1 MLKKVLTAIILLLF
15 ATGVYAQQKTNFATN
30 DSAVVRLN
38 NYINQYLSITPL
50 HPDSLIN
57 ACDYLISLTK
67 DSLVSSHIAS
77 YLFNRFYSSDLM
89 GMDGVAVH
97 IAQNYFLNGKVK
109 MPTSPDEMTLRM
121 YVEFNRN
128 SLIGMDAP
136 ELNILSPDNMPVSL
150 REVNS
155 RYTILYFFDDQCAVC
170 KAGLPGLIGLSD
182 SLASEGVSVFAVYT
196 QSQREN
202 LKKYIKEEFTSKGLG
217 KNWIFA
223 WDPSLESDFP
233 RLYNVIKTP
242 QIFLLNNDKKII
254 GRNLNNEALSQLLK
268 AEINRGRQAE
278 NRINDFLDSYLN
290 GIDLTDTAKIRKEID
305 PLFQRISAQKDKELY
320 RSVFTNLFDK
330 MLYADNDSLKDA
342 AVYIAKRYIT
352 PYPGFWWDKTYPL
365 EWVPKMVERIQNN
378 KIGSVANDMVL
389 LNKKGR
395 PVKLSSVN
403 SKYTVLYF
411 IDPDC
416 SICKP
421 FSMEF
426 KKIYNSLKK
435 RGVTVISINSGGNSK
450 EFFEYNRKNK
460 NPWLGLSPRDEN
472 YYELFDKFETEQ
484 VPMIYLLDNNRRI
497 LAKKINTITLDKLVK

>member
-1 MLKKVLTAIILLLF
+1 V
-15 ATGVYAQQKTNFATN
+15 
-30 DSAVVRLN
+30 
-38 NYINQYLSITPL
+38 
-50 HPDSLIN
+50 
-57 ACDYLISLTK
+57 
-67 DSLVSSHIAS
+67 
-77 YLFNRFYSSDLM
+77 
-89 GMDGVAVH
+89 
-97 IAQNYFLNGKVK
+97 
-109 MPTSPDEMTLRM
+109 
-121 YVEFNRN
+121 
-128 SLIGMDAP
+128 
-136 ELNILSPDNMPVSL
+136 
-150 REVNS
+150 
-155 RYTILYFFDDQCAVC
+155 
-170 KAGLPGLIGLSD
+170 
-182 SLASEGVSVFAVYT
+182 
-196 QSQREN
+196 
-202 LKKYIKEEFTSKGLG
+202 G

-242 QIFLLNNDKKII
+242 QIFLLNDDKKII
-254 GRNLNNEALSQLLK
+254 GRNLNDEALSRLLN
-268 AEINRGRQAE
+268 AEINSDRQAE
-278 NRINDFLDSYLN
+278 KRINDFLESYLS
-290 GIDLTDTAKIRKEID
+290 GIDLTDTSVIRKEID

-352 PYPGFWWDKTYPL
+352 PYPGLWWDKTYPL

-389 LNKKGR
+389 LNRKGR
-395 PVKLSSVN
+395 PVKLSSVK

-421 FSMEF
+421 FSMEL

-435 RGVTVISINSGGNSK
+435 RGVTVISINSGGNSR

-460 NPWLGLSPRDEN
+460 NPWFGLSPKDEN

>member
-15 ATGVYAQQKTNFATN
+15 ATGVYARQNTNIATN

-38 NYINQYLSITPL
+38 NYINKYLSITPL

-57 ACDYLISLTK
+57 SCDYLISLTK

-97 IAQNYFLNGKVK
+97 IAQNYFLSGKVK
-109 MPTSPDEMTLRM
+109 MPASPDEMTLRM

-136 ELNILSPDNMPVSL
+136 ELNILSPDNLPVSL

-155 RYTILYFFDDQCAVC
+155 RYTILYFFDDQCAIC
-170 KAGLPGLIGLSD
+170 KTGLPGLVRLSD

-202 LKKYIKEEFTSKGLG
+202 LKKYIEREFTAKGVG

-233 RLYNVIKTP
+233 RLYNVITTP

-254 GRNLNNEALSQLLK
+254 GRNLNNEALSRLLN
-268 AEINRGRQAE
+268 AEINRGKQGE
-278 NRINDFLDSYLN
+278 KRINEFLDSYLN
-290 GIDLTDTAKIRKEID
+290 GLDLTDTAIIRKEVD
-305 PLFQRISAQKDKELY
+305 PLFQKVSAQKDKELY
-320 RSVFTNLFDK
+320 RTIFTNLFDK
-330 MLYADNDSLKDA
+330 MLYDDNDSLKDA
-342 AVYIAKRYIT
+342 AVYIAQRYIT
-352 PYPGFWWDKTYPL
+352 PYPELWWDKSYPL
-365 EWVPKMVERIQNN
+365 EWVPKMLERIQKN

-411 IDPDC
+411 TDPDC

-421 FSMEF
+421 FSMEL

-435 RGVTVISINSGGNSK
+435 RGVTVISINSGGNSA
-450 EFFEYNRKNK
+450 EFAQYNRENK
-460 NPWLGLSPRDEN
+460 NPWLCLSPKDEN

-484 VPMIYLLDNNRRI
+484 VPMIYLLDSNRRI
-497 LAKKINTITLDKLVK
+497 MAKKINTITLDKLVK

>member
-1 MLKKVLTAIILLLF
+1 MLKKVLTAIFLLLF
-15 ATGVYAQQKTNFATN
+15 ATGVYARQNANFSTN

-38 NYINQYLSITPL
+38 NYINKYLSITPL

-57 ACDYLISLTK
+57 TCDYLISLTK

-97 IAQNYFLNGKVK
+97 IAQNYFLSGKVK
-109 MPTSPDEMTLRM
+109 MPASPNEMTLRM

-136 ELNILSPDNMPVSL
+136 ELKILSPDNLPVSL
-150 REVNS
+150 KEVNS
-155 RYTILYFFDDQCAVC
+155 RYTILYFFDDQCEVC
-170 KAGLPGLIGLSD
+170 KTGLPGLIRLSD

-202 LKKYIKEEFTSKGLG
+202 LKKYIEKEFTAKGAG

-233 RLYNVIKTP
+233 RLYNVITTP

-254 GRNLNNEALSQLLK
+254 GRNLNNEALTLLLT
-268 AEINRGRQAE
+268 AEINRGKQGE
-278 NRINDFLDSYLN
+278 KKINDFLESYLN
-290 GIDLTDTAKIRKEID
+290 RLDLTDTAIIRKEVD
-305 PLFQRISAQKDKELY
+305 PLFQKVSAQKDKELY
-320 RSVFTNLFDK
+320 RAIFTNLFDK

-342 AVYIAKRYIT
+342 AVYIAQRYIT
-352 PYPGFWWDKTYPL
+352 PYPELWWDKIYPL
-365 EWVPKMVERIQNN
+365 EWVPKMVERIQKN

-411 IDPDC
+411 TDPDC

-421 FSMEF
+421 FSMEL
-426 KKIYNSLKK
+426 KKIYNLLKK
-435 RGVTVISINSGGNSK
+435 RGVTVISINSGGNSA
-450 EFFEYNRKNK
+450 EFAQYNRNNR
-460 NPWLGLSPRDEN
+460 NPWPALSPKDDN

-484 VPMIYLLDNNRRI
+484 VPMIYLLDSNRRI
-497 LAKKINTITLDKLVK
+497 LAKKINTITLYKLVK